1 MMRRSLREA
10 LGRVAARA
18 QGASRPRGMCSGA
31 RTDGFT
37 EALPRGDLIA
47 PVIFTSV
54 YGFSWLMADEGR
66 IQSLAEQVDINTDP
80 NKSLTPNQLFH
91 HIWPYVAGSLGT
103 LFDSV
108 ACKFSTTKDM
118 EWLCTVA
125 LNDDTNAAVALSLLT
140 PPAEN
145 SSAFVRAIFEHKGAM
160 RRVNEIVQ
168 IYKTLPREQHDDV
181 VVNACILAAK
191 VAAMEDLRPQGLEL
205 ADFVWMVPPD
215 KAQLYS
221 QYGIEGLGALWNVDR
236 RAFLCSGGVLR
247 LAELVDG
254 PTLRPTKGD
263 SSAINQL
270 LAHRLFAKLAAERD
284 SLLAEAGKAE
294 ASLAAEVRAAGSS
307 KPVTTIWQRAGVHRG
322 ETEQE
327 MSARVR
333 SGELDA
339 VRGGMQALASF
350 APRQPLQYLEQYASA
365 LVIGTAGL
373 LGALYGGARGYA
385 RAWWMDVT
393 PSVCRE
399 LAGHVAMR
407 SAIGSMLLVGFFEAA
422 PWLKKQALTSA
433 NRKEVDD
440 FRHPEALSQLVAVD
454 LAYLGAIAAVNFLFP
469 YVLIPVALN
478 PAQLLVLPS
487 DAPPPPPP
495 QRIADAQADAAK

>member
-1 MMRRSLREA
+1 MLARCGDSKKKKRSEKKGNFPTPASARAHGLLLRRTTADAAPEEHPTPTSPEMSLDDLSFEHEEQLKQYLKFFRSKRGYQIQEVEACFADQLDVLNEDMYTKDEIRRSYTSLCKAVRSSV
-10 LGRVAARA
+10 L
-18 QGASRPRGMCSGA
+18 
-31 RTDGFT
+31 TDLQMT
-37 EALPRGDLIA
+37 ANMSML
-47 PVIFTSV
+47 
-54 YGFSWLMADEGR
+54 
-66 IQSLAEQVDINTDP
+66 
-80 NKSLTPNQLFH
+80 
-91 HIWPYVAGSLGT
+91 
-103 LFDSV
+103 
-108 ACKFSTTKDM
+108 
-118 EWLCTVA
+118 
-125 LNDDTNAAVALSLLT
+125 
-140 PPAEN
+140 
-145 SSAFVRAIFEHKGAM
+145 
-160 RRVNEIVQ
+160 
-168 IYKTLPREQHDDV
+168 
-181 VVNACILAAK
+181 
-191 VAAMEDLRPQGLEL
+191 
-205 ADFVWMVPPD
+205 
-215 KAQLYS
+215 
-221 QYGIEGLGALWNVDR
+221 
-236 RAFLCSGGVLR
+236 VLR
-247 LAELVDG
+247 
-254 PTLRPTKGD
+254 
-263 SSAINQL
+263 QL
-270 LAHRLFAKLAAERD
+270 LEEAEASEID
-284 SLLAEAGKAE
+284 MDLDMTIVEDHSLLAEAGKAE